1 MPESWTPLKVLDW
14 TTKRFDSA
22 GIPSARLDAQVL
34 LAHVLQCERV
44 ALYTGFDKPLAEEEL
59 RAFREL
65 IKRRLAGE
73 PTAYLVGER
82 EFWSLRLHV
91 DRRVLIPRPDTE
103 LLVEVALELLRGREG
118 EVRIADI
125 ATGSGA
131 IAIALAHELPNA
143 RVVATDVS
151 ADALEV
157 AAHNAAVHGVEQR
170 VSFQRGDLTAALAGA
185 APFDLLVANLP
196 YIRSAEIA
204 ALDREVRNEPRLAL
218 DGGADGLDLVRRLI
232 GDAPAR
238 IAPGGAIA
246 LEHGYDQGPA
256 VAGLLADEFD
266 DVVVRRDLAG
276 QPRVSYARQAGP
288 PTLINPR

>member
-1 MPESWTPLKVLDW
+1 MPESWTSLKVLDW
-14 TTKRFDSA
+14 TTQRFDSA

-44 ALYTGFDKPLAEEEL
+44 ALYTAFDKPLGEEEL
-59 RAFREL
+59 RAYREL

-131 IAIALAHELPNA
+131 IAIALAHELPHA

-157 AAHNAAVHGVEQR
+157 AAHNASVHGVDQR
-170 VSFQRGDLTAALAGA
+170 VSFRLGDLTAALAGA

-204 ALDREVRNEPRLAL
+204 TLDREVRTEPRLAL

-232 GDAPAR
+232 GGAPAH

-246 LEHGYDQGPA
+246 LEHGYDQGAA